1 MNKRMVLLLILMMC
15 SGYVHSQS
23 TFNFFGNNNKEVS
36 FRFQLINNLIVIPV
50 EVNGNATSFILDT
63 GVDKTI
69 VFNIAKNDSIG
80 LKNIKRIKLQGLGDG
95 QPVEALLSK
104 NNAMRIKNF
113 SSTNEDVY
121 VILSDT
127 FDVSGRM
134 GVTIH
139 GVIGYQ
145 IFKDAIVSVN
155 YVTKKIT
162 LYNPKTY
169 RYKKCRKCQTFPI
182 QFYRNKP
189 YIDAKV
195 QLDTLSDQ
203 QTDVKLL
210 IDTGGSSAL
219 WLFEKSKK
227 EIQTPTNHFRAIL
240 GQGLSG
246 TIYGNKSRIK
256 GIDIGTFHIKN
267 PTVSFLDSTSTYY
280 ARQFTARNGSIGGN
294 ILKRF
299 KLWID
304 YTNKKITFKKKGSFR
319 GGFEYDMSGMD
330 IVYNGK
336 ILVREKDKTVA
347 SYTYTSSNMSTT
359 ERNTISLVMSYA
371 YRFKPSFRVQHVL
384 LDSPAYHAG
393 VQKNDLIMSVNGN
406 KSYEFTLAELLAKFQ
421 TKDNQ
426 KVRMTIER
434 RGVQKKV
441 QFRLLQKI

>member
-1 MNKRMVLLLILMMC
+1 MVLLLILMMC

-426 KVRMTIER
+426 KVRITIER

-441 QFRLLQKI
+441 EFRLVQKI

>member
-1 MNKRMVLLLILMMC
+1 
-15 SGYVHSQS
+15 
-23 TFNFFGNNNKEVS
+23 
-36 FRFQLINNLIVIPV
+36 
-50 EVNGNATSFILDT
+50 
-63 GVDKTI
+63 
-69 VFNIAKNDSIG
+69 
-80 LKNIKRIKLQGLGDG
+80 
-95 QPVEALLSK
+95 
-104 NNAMRIKNF
+104 MRIKNF

-210 IDTGGSSAL
+210 IDTGGSSAV

-304 YTNKKITFKKKGSFR
+304 YTNKKMTFKKKGSFR

-330 IVYNGK
+330 VVYSGK
-336 ILVREKDKTVA
+336 VLVRERDKTV
-347 SYTYTSSNMSTT
+347 SSDTYLSSNMSTT
-359 ERNTISLVMSYA
+359 ERNTISLVTSYA

-393 VQKNDLIMSVNGN
+393 IQKNDLIMSVNGT
-406 KSYEFTLAELLAKFQ
+406 KAYEFTLAELLAKFQ

-426 KVRMTIER
+426 KVRMIIER

-441 QFRLLQKI
+441 EFRLIQKI